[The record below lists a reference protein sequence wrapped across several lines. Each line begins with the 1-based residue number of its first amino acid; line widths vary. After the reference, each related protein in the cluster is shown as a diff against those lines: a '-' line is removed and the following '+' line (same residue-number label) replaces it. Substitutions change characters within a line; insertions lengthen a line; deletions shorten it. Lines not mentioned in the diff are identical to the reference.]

1 MISFNLWWPSSPR
14 VVTKSDLAHGLD
26 DSCSNCIRRSSFSP
40 FSRRPTLALPHF
52 RTPPKKKTPD
62 RRLNWKK
69 SFLLLGIKFRGHA
82 KEEAKQ
88 QPATWMDFLT
98 RKKLRQKF
106 TSFIPSHIR
115 KTAAGFLA
123 INKAYY

>member
-1 MISFNLWWPSSPR
+1 MMLQSCYAVFATSISSS
-14 VVTKSDLAHGLD
+14 V
-26 DSCSNCIRRSSFSP
+26 SFH
-40 FSRRPTLALPHF
+40 R
-52 RTPPKKKTPD
+52 
-62 RRLNWKK
+62 
-69 SFLLLGIKFRGHA
+69 FLGHVELEEEFCCMLRIKFRGHA

-106 TSFIPSHIR
+106 ISIIPSHIR